1 MDLNWGGGELLYL
14 SFPRKF
20 NNIFGF
26 TDDERERR
34 NIWTPSNNNKRQQNS
49 YSKTLNMTLKGE
61 KMERAKEVSRIRGG
75 SERELIFINRGYI
88 LVQESREEGM
98 FPRRVE
104 IRAQNLI

>member
-1 MDLNWGGGELLYL
+1 
-14 SFPRKF
+14 
-20 NNIFGF
+20 
-26 TDDERERR
+26 
-34 NIWTPSNNNKRQQNS
+34 
-49 YSKTLNMTLKGE
+49 MTLKGE